1 LSLFKNKYRIESTR
15 LKGWDYTNSAGYYVT
30 ICTKDN
36 VKFFGNLINEE
47 MIISEEGKIIEEE
60 WLKTEKIRHYVLLD
74 EFIVM
79 PNHFHAIIMLIK
91 DYDNKTGNLIPETI
105 HRVVSTKAKNASRT
119 LKPDSLGSIIGQ
131 FKSICTKRIR
141 KFNNE
146 FEWQER
152 FYDRVIRDE
161 KELNEV
167 RGYIYNNP
175 LNWNKDKFY
184 C

>member
-15 LKGWDYTNSAGYYVT
+15 LKGWDYSNSAGYYVT
-30 ICTKDN
+30 ICTKDK

-60 WLKTEKIRHYVLLD
+60 WLKTEKIRNYVLLD

-91 DYDNKTGNLIPETI
+91 DYDNKTGKLIPETT
-105 HRVVSTKAKNASRT
+105 HRVVSTKTKKT

-131 FKSICTKRIR
+131 FKSICTKRIQR
-141 KFNNE
+141 DINKD

-152 FYDRVIRDE
+152 YFDRVLRDE
-161 KELNEV
+161 KELNDV
-167 RGYIYNNP
+167 REYIYNNP